1 MQHFYALVWS
11 VISNLSFCLLL
22 YNRYLLLERRML
34 LENLCVFFISN
45 RDMSKCEEERQK
57 IVLDTRNK
65 YVYCRSQ
72 FFASINIQ
80 SLEYRHIHH
89 HQTQISLLQVKILH
103 KLYDKHQHI
112 LWFHVQAMWPRKL
125 SVDQRLCCTVQ

>member
-1 MQHFYALVWS
+1 MHWFDL
-11 VISNLSFCLLL
+11 LSQTYPFVFMDLC
-22 YNRYLLLERRML
+22 NRYLLLERRML
-34 LENLCVFFISN
+34 LENLCAFFISN

-72 FFASINIQ
+72 FFTSINIQ

-103 KLYDKHQHI
+103 KHQHI
-112 LWFHVQAMWPRKL
+112 L
-125 SVDQRLCCTVQ
+125 